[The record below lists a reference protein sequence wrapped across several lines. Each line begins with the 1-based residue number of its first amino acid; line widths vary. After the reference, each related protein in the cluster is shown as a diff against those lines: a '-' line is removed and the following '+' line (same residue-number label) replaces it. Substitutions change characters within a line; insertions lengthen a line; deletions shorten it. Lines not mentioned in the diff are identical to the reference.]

1 MYAWDVAAG
10 CGSGTARNSF
20 PDRISWKILW
30 KNSFSSRRQ
39 LPVRQAL
46 NAPQPTLHEYI
57 NCKKLPQIS
66 LQGISPHE
74 ISLHAHYTVTAVKIK
89 HTICVFCVIFTVTV
103 TMPLQPGFQ
112 EGLCCNTVTLPCSAG
127 LLKTVSYFSVP
138 LLSLWMTSW
147 APPSTILVAETRV
160 SLALSWNSGMVS
172 APQLHMV
179 DLTLRMVLA
188 TFSFRG
194 PA

>member
-10 CGSGTARNSF
+10 CGSGTARRTFS
-20 PDRISWKILW
+20 KL
-30 KNSFSSRRQ
+30 SFSSRRQ

-46 NAPQPTLHEYI
+46 NAPQPTLHELFD
-57 NCKKLPQIS
+57 CKQSPQT
-66 LQGISPHE
+66 
-74 ISLHAHYTVTAVKIK
+74 SLHAYYTVRAVKIK
-89 HTICVFCVIFTVTV
+89 HTICVFCVIFSITATVIR
-103 TMPLQPGFQ
+103 
-112 EGLCCNTVTLPCSAG
+112 SAEIP
-127 LLKTVSYFSVP
+127 KTVSYFSVP

-160 SLALSWNSGMVS
+160 SLAFSWNSGMVS